1 MHCTDNDMN
10 GSLTLREHLGDVVRL
25 KCEKCGREGR
35 YRKASLI
42 DRFGADMRLP
52 DLRQEIAKCE
62 RRSML
67 DQCGAYFVDLKPR
80 H

>member
-1 MHCTDNDMN
+1 VKPRRDFLTQDQIRRLIRAPKGDADK
-10 GSLTLREHLGDVVRL
+10 TLRGNV
-25 KCEKCGREGR
+25 
-35 YRKASLI
+35 
-42 DRFGADMRLP
+42 RLP

-80 H
+80 R